1 MIGKSYRLRR
11 RGSIKTAP
19 RMTTTRM
26 RFYFVTEVKQS
37 SRRKERGKRRKGKK
51 GTVEK
56 NGGERRKDCFVFVK
70 IAYHPDLNSIRNP
83 GGVHGADLSHSCT
96 MDTHAHRCM
105 VERKVVE
112 RIRPRVKLNLNSSCH
127 GITERSFLF
136 DFSRL
141 FELFPFFFSFF
152 FSNQS
157 CNAIQW
163 FR

>member
-1 MIGKSYRLRR
+1 MARLKPFLERR
-11 RGSIKTAP
+11 L
-19 RMTTTRM
+19 

-37 SRRKERGKRRKGKK
+37 NCRKERGKRRKGKK

-56 NGGERRKDCFVFVK
+56 NGGERRKGCFVFVK